1 MNMKVKIYQMSRLII
16 FQIVLYST
24 VVILNFIYTA
34 INYDTS
40 FACIVF
46 VHGILTL
53 NLGIVL
59 CKYSLS

>member
-24 VVILNFIYTA
+24 VSILNLIYTA
-34 INYDTS
+34 VNYDTS
-40 FACIVF
+40 IACIVF
-46 VHGILTL
+46 VSGMFML
-53 NLGIVL
+53 NLGIAL